1 MLEELLFPFPWPYG
15 TQLASYFASTTHEI
29 LLCCVHCSISNLA
42 PLPPCHVCWSDLFF
56 PQDVLLCR
64 PFPMKCCWNEEYKSI
79 PKYRAC
85 GKIFHCQIAS
95 KISLISFV
103 TNPNHIIFGSLKTS
117 AGVLSAGSFLDAFDL
132 SSPAFA
138 VKTNF
143 QFWRQIAFRGK
154 STNFYSTEFAI
165 KWQTLLENFSE
176 LQLQEL
182 QGKQKSVVTINSC
195 KIALFGRAC
204 LVMLAGKSETC

>member
-29 LLCCVHCSISNLA
+29 LLCCVHCSTSNLT
-42 PLPPCHVCWSDLFF
+42 PPPHVRWSNLLF
-56 PQDVLLCR
+56 PQDVLLSK
-64 PFPMKCCWNEEYKSI
+64 PFLVQCCWNKEYKSI
-79 PKYRAC
+79 PKYRGC

-95 KISLISFV
+95 QISLISFV
-103 TNPNHIIFGSLKTS
+103 TNPNHIIFGSLKISADVFS
-117 AGVLSAGSFLDAFDL
+117 AGTFLDAFDL

-143 QFWRQIAFRGK
+143 RFWRQMIFRGK
-154 STNFYSTEFAI
+154 STNFYRTEFAI
-165 KWQTLLENFSE
+165 KRHTLLGNFSE

-195 KIALFGRAC
+195 KIALFGQAC